1 VVPLAIAVAV
11 AVAACGGSGH
21 AKKTAAVK
29 LSPAQL
35 VSQSF
40 DASDAVSSG
49 QVGLSVDLRLDGI
62 SALEGKPIA
71 LALSGP
77 FEVSGGSVSTD
88 LQATVS
94 AASSSAKLGLDKVGD
109 KAYLGLDGTFYELP
123 AGAMG
128 AAAAGPTGSTGSFA
142 ALGSLGIDP
151 RSWLTDPTE
160 LPQTTVDGVLTDHLQ
175 AQINVAAVLGDVSKL
190 ITRLGGAGS
199 GAGSGSAAGSSSSTS
214 STSSSSS
221 PAGSS
226 SSVTSLLPLIES
238 AITQAQIDV
247 YTGAADHIV
256 RKFDLTIAFT
266 VPQIAAGAI
275 DGLTGGSLTLDAT
288 LSDLN
293 KPETIT
299 APANPQP
306 SSKLLNGVFA
316 LESQF
321 GSLASLVSGLS
332 SAT

>member
-1 VVPLAIAVAV
+1 MAVAV
-11 AVAACGGSGH
+11 AVAACGGGGH
-21 AKKTAAVK
+21 AKTTATVK

-49 QVGLSVDLRLDGI
+49 QVGLTVDLRLDGI
-62 SALEGKPIA
+62 KALDGEPIA
-71 LALSGP
+71 LTLSGP
-77 FEVSGGSVSTD
+77 FSDSGGSVSTD

-109 KAYLGLDGTFYELP
+109 RTYVELGGTFYELP

-128 AAAAGPTGSTGSFA
+128 GAAAGPTGSTGSLG

-160 LPQTTVDGVLTDHLQ
+160 LPQTTVDGVLTDHLR
-175 AQINVAAVLGDVSKL
+175 AQINVGAVLGDVSKL
-190 ITRLGGAGS
+190 ITRFSGS
-199 GAGSGSAAGSSSSTS
+199 GSGSGSASGSGSGSST
-214 STSSSSS
+214 TSSSSS
-221 PAGSS
+221 SSAAGSS
-226 SSVTSLLPLIES
+226 SSVTSLLPLLES
-238 AITQAQIDV
+238 AVTQAQIDV
-247 YTGAADHIV
+247 YTGVADHVV
-256 RKFDLTIAFT
+256 RKFDLAIAFT

-293 KPETIT
+293 QPQTIT

>member
-1 VVPLAIAVAV
+1 MVPLAIAVAV
-11 AVAACGGSGH
+11 AVAACGSGGP
-21 AKKTAAVK
+21 AKTTASVK

-49 QVGLSVDLRLDGI
+49 QVGLRVDLRLDGI
-62 SALEGKPIA
+62 KALDGKPIA
-71 LALSGP
+71 LTLSGP
-77 FEVSGGSVSTD
+77 FSDSGGSVSTD

-94 AASSSAKLGLDKVGD
+94 AASSSANLGLDKVGD
-109 KAYLGLDGTFYELP
+109 KAYLELAGTFYELP

-128 AAAAGPTGSTGSFA
+128 GATTGPTGSSGSLG

-160 LPQTTVDGVLTDHLQ
+160 LGQTKLDGVLTDHLQ

-190 ITRLGGAGS
+190 ITRLGSSGS
-199 GAGSGSAAGSSSSTS
+199 SSGSGSGSSSGSSSSTS
-214 STSSSSS
+214 SSSS
-221 PAGSS
+221 SS
-226 SSVTSLLPLIES
+226 SSVTSLLPLLES
-238 AITQAQIDV
+238 AITEAQIDV
-247 YTGAADHIV
+247 YTGVADHIV
-256 RKFDLTIAFT
+256 RKFDLAIAFT

-288 LSDLN
+288 LSALN
-293 KPETIT
+293 QPQTIT

-321 GSLASLVSGLS
+321 GSLASLAAGLS